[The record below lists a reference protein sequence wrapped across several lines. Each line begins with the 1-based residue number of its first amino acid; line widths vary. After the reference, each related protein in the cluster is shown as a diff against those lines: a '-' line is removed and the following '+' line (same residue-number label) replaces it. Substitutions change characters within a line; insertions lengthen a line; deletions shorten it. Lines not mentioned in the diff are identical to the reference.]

1 MSGFKGNKFVD
12 RAEAAAAAKKAMLEK
27 FRAKPAADDP
37 EVLARAA
44 ERKAIAEA
52 RDIRAAER
60 KVAKEAADVERI
72 AAEAARQ
79 AELAALAAAEE
90 LRKIEAAKRDE
101 EIKAQR
107 KAERDAKYA
116 ARKARR

>member
-1 MSGFKGNKFVD
+1 MSGFKGNKFTD

-27 FRAKPAADDP
+27 FRAKPAPDDP
-37 EVLARAA
+37 AVLARQA

-52 RDIRAAER
+52 REIRAAER
-60 KVAKEAADVERI
+60 KLAQE
-72 AAEAARQ
+72 AEAVRRQAEDQARL
-79 AELAALAAAEE
+79 AELAAQAAAEAQ
-90 LRKIEAAKRDE
+90 RKLEQAARDE
-101 EIKAQR
+101 EIKALR

>member
-1 MSGFKGNKFVD
+1 MSGFKGNKFTD

-27 FRAKPAADDP
+27 FRAKPASDDP
-37 EVLARAA
+37 AVLARAA

-52 RDIRAAER
+52 RDVRAEER
-60 KVAKEAADVERI
+60 RKFREIEEARRIVEDQ
-72 AAEAARQ
+72 ARL
-79 AELAALAAAEE
+79 AELAAQAEAEAQRKVEQAA
-90 LRKIEAAKRDE
+90 RDE

-107 KAERDAKYA
+107 KAERDARYA

>member
-1 MSGFKGNKFVD
+1 MSGFKGSKFTD

-27 FRAKPAADDP
+27 FRAKPAPDDP
-37 EVLARAA
+37 AVLARAA

-52 RDIRAAER
+52 REKRAEERRLIKEVEDARRLAE
-60 KVAKEAADVERI
+60 DQ
-72 AAEAARQ
+72 ARQ
-79 AELAALAAAEE
+79 AELAAQAEAE
-90 LRKIEAAKRDE
+90 LRRKAEQAVRDE

-107 KAERDAKYA
+107 KAERDARYA